1 MSVRA
6 LIHQALESGVTLRLV
21 GSKVVAGGTQE
32 AVTDLLPH
40 LRKHRRELAEEL
52 ENAQKAE
59 ISTLGSDSDRWCW
72 PYSKAMNGTEIDTF
86 TARLARFTDKGL
98 TLNDGEAL
106 ADKLVARDRESD
118 NRRVC
123 LECLH
128 LNGQVRAWRCTNC
141 KVAGVA
147 VRSSD
152 SQLTSD
158 FVVLPQRCDGFVAYF
173 KPPL

>member
-1 MSVRA
+1 MSLA
-6 LIHQALESGVTLRLV
+6 NLIKKGSLRGLAIATPATHATHEEFSPPTVVT
-21 GSKVVAGGTQE
+21 VATV
-32 AVTDLLPH
+32 AV
-40 LRKHRRELAEEL
+40 A
-52 ENAQKAE
+52 KAP
-59 ISTLGSDSDRWCW
+59 DCAANDPAPDPDRWCW
-72 PYSKAMNGTEIDTF
+72 PHSTAMNSVEIDALI
-86 TARLARFTDKGL
+86 ARLARFTDKGL

-128 LNGQVRAWRCTNC
+128 LNGQVRAWRCTNW

-152 SQLTSD
+152 AQLPSD

-173 KPPL
+173 KPPM